1 MKFTYS
7 DKTVIVTSTSRY
19 SQESFDIQIDDIIA
33 IAILNR
39 MIGDDDSDFI
49 IIVTNTFEQFYIHL
63 VQKIKGFEDLKI
75 FLKNDFSIDCREID
89 NIAYDSNSVLFPKT
103 LKGATLYQKNIKNWI
118 KIGLDIKHPASGVF
132 HENILKYFSKF
143 RTD

>member
-39 MIGDDDSDFI
+39 MVGDDDSDYI
-49 IIVTNTFEQFYIHL
+49 IILTNTFEQFYIHL
-63 VQKIKGFEDLKI
+63 IQEMKRFEDLKV
-75 FLKNDFSIDCREID
+75 FLKNGFSIDCQDID
-89 NIAYDSNSVLFPKT
+89 NIAYDSNSILFPKN
-103 LKGATLYQKNIKNWI
+103 LKDAPLYQKNIKSWI
-118 KIGLDIKHPASGVF
+118 KRGLDINHPASGVL
-132 HENILKYFSKF
+132 HENILGYFSKF